1 MGRKFV
7 SLVKAFFSG
16 AEEEAEAGFID
27 VVTPELKTKVKFDV
41 KEGVYC
47 TVSRINGQIEVKLEK
62 VDEVK

>member
-1 MGRKFV
+1 MIHKFFTW
-7 SLVKAFFSG
+7 LKTFG
-16 AEEEAEAGFID
+16 CGEECGNGCIQVD
-27 VVTPELKTKVKFDV
+27 TPELKTKVKFDV